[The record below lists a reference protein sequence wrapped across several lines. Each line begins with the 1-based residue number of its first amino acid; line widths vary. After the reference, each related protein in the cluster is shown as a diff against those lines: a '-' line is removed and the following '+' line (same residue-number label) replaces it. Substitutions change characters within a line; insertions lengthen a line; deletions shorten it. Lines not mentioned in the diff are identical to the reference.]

1 MAEMLIEIGAI
12 ASAHGIK
19 GQFKVKAFCD
29 DPMAITSYGALS
41 LGDGRV
47 LSVRA
52 HSHSKGFVLCSA
64 KEVTSRNN
72 AEALRGQVL
81 YVARDAMPDLESDE
95 FYHADMM
102 GFQAVARAGGP
113 DDDGQDGDLK
123 VGEIIGIYD
132 FGAGTVIEIKR
143 AGKKPVMVPFADQHE
158 PEIDEAEQRV
168 IWTIA
173 PQWLD
178 DSKPE
183 EDADKAMG

>member
-12 ASAHGIK
+12 ASAHGIR

-29 DPMAITSYGALS
+29 DPMAITSYGAVS

-64 KEVTSRNN
+64 KEVTSRNS

-95 FYHADMM
+95 FYHADLM
-102 GFQAVARAGGP
+102 GYVAVARGDEP
-113 DDDGQDGDLK
+113 DGSHV
-123 VGEIIGIYD
+123 VGEVIGIYD

-143 AGKKPVMVPFADQHE
+143 AGKKPVMVPFGDQYE
-158 PEIDEAEQRV
+158 PEIDEATKRV
-168 IWTIA
+168 ILTIA

-183 EDADKAMG
+183 EDADEARG